1 MHELNIMLE
10 VVRQVSE
17 LAAENQ
23 IEKVDAIVLQIGELA
38 PVVPFF
44 IKDYYSLMVENEP
57 ALIDSEVQIET
68 IECTARCNECETI
81 FPVVPNRG
89 YCPHCH
95 SFDKTILT
103 GQEFIVKEIIVPAE
117 QIA

>member
-17 LAAENQ
+17 LAAENN
-23 IEKVDAIVLQIGELA
+23 IPKVDAIVLQIGELA

-57 ALIDSEVQIET
+57 ALVDSEVQIET
-68 IECTARCNECETI
+68 VECTARCKDCDTV
-81 FPVVPNRG
+81 FSVVPSQG
-89 YCPHCH
+89 FCPHCH
-95 SFDKTILT
+95 SFEKEILT
-103 GQEFIVKEIIVPAE
+103 GQEFIIKEIVIPA
-117 QIA
+117 